1 MIVSAVSLEL
11 TQCCG
16 TLTFVAVSE
25 PNVPTNLQAA
35 VNVDSLTVTWDAPTS
50 GEVGKYTVE
59 VTEVS
64 GSKKNIPNINSR
76 TAEFTGLIA
85 GKQYTVVVAAVSG
98 VPSSGGQKSD
108 NTVGHFYTSKSHEQL
123 HQKQNNTP
131 FHQNMVMSF

>member
-1 MIVSAVSLEL
+1 MGLIISAVSLES

-16 TLTFVAVSE
+16 TLTFVSVSE
-25 PNVPTNLQAA
+25 PNVPRNLQAT

-59 VTEVS
+59 VTGVS
-64 GSKKNIPNINSR
+64 GSKKDITNIDSR

-98 VPSSGGQKSD
+98 VPGSGGQKSD
-108 NTVGHFYTSKSHEQL
+108 NTVGHFYTSKSREQL
-123 HQKQNNTP
+123 H
-131 FHQNMVMSF
+131 